1 MMPRRRIRPPLRRIV
16 DQRRPKVPWGCLDKS
31 DLCPQGDPEYLSE
44 TNIEKR
50 LGLRTLRADGT
61 ELGWLA
67 IRCEKRNGRIH
78 PMTIAIT
85 AAIT

>member
-1 MMPRRRIRPPLRRIV
+1 MMPRRRTRLPLRRIV
-16 DQRRPKVPWGCLDKS
+16 DQRRPNVPWGCIAKS
-31 DLCPQGDPEYLSE
+31 DLYRQGDPEYLSE

-50 LGLRTLRADGT
+50 MGLRTIDANGA

-67 IRCEKRNGRIH
+67 IRCEKRNGRIC

-85 AAIT
+85 GAIT